1 MPTAAEK
8 KTEVKQRIQGLRN
21 MCKSMHATVMDQGT
35 MPEAASVREAIE
47 KLQDLIDFLDG
58 KKKS

>member
-1 MPTAAEK
+1 
-8 KTEVKQRIQGLRN
+8 

-47 KLQDLIDFLDG
+47 KLQELIDFLDG
-58 KKKS
+58 KKKILNRPERSNLLTLLS